1 MVRKSYGK
9 MRGTRSKMAGRSS
22 SISKFIDKFEV
33 GESVHIDFSSHR
45 IPHPKFQ
52 GFTGRVVE
60 KTGKG
65 YVVEVMNR
73 NAVKKISLKP
83 EHLKR

>member
-9 MRGTRSKMAGRSS
+9 MRGTRKKMAGRSS
-22 SISKFIDKFEV
+22 SISRFLDKFEV

-52 GFTGRVVE
+52 GFTGRIV
-60 KTGKG
+60 GRSGQG
-65 YVVEVMNR
+65 YVVEVMNGD
-73 NAVKKISLKP
+73 AAKKISLKP